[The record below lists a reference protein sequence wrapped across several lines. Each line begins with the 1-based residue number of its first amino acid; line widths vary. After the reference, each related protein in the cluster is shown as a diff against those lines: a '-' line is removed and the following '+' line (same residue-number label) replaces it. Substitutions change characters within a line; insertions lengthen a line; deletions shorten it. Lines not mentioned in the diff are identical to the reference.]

1 MPAAL
6 FWARWV
12 GALGTRE
19 FPQHAF
25 VVPMILTLASAVALM
40 LTATGR

>member
-19 FPQHAF
+19 IPQHAF
-25 VVPMILTLASAVALM
+25 VVRTILTLASAVAFM
-40 LTATGR
+40 LTAKGW